1 MQFKHYPE
9 GAFYYFFKNLL
20 ANLFIQKLALALV
33 HLQSYTLAQM
43 LCNSG
48 RWQQRSCGQRV
59 VNAIQIHN

>member
-9 GAFYYFFKNLL
+9 GAFYYFLKNLL

-33 HLQSYTLAQM
+33 HLQNYTLAQM

-48 RWQQRSCGQRV
+48 R
-59 VNAIQIHN
+59 

>member
-1 MQFKHYPE
+1 MQFKHYPK

-43 LCNSG
+43 SCNSG
-48 RWQQRSCGQRV
+48 R
-59 VNAIQIHN
+59 